1 MSVLV
6 EAQRV
11 AIARAIATNP
21 DIGVEAGWGYISIR
35 QKSLYKL
42 ISRYRD
48 IMGET
53 VSGLGG
59 CSCQCWHGF
68 TA

>member
-11 AIARAIATNP
+11 AIARAIAANQTSVSKPVRVHLNP
-21 DIGVEAGWGYISIR
+21 PEEP
-35 QKSLYKL
+35 LCM